1 MFHVVTG
8 GSGSG
13 KSAFAEQCILDCQG
27 NKRIYIATMY
37 PFDEESHRRIA
48 RHRAMRAE
56 KKFTTIERYT
66 DLEHLTIPQ
75 GADVLLECMSN
86 LTANEIYQEGGA
98 GDNTVKAILN
108 GIHHLLEQAG
118 NLVVVTNEVF
128 SDGITYDPETEK
140 YLEKLGAI
148 NCQMAQIADTVTE
161 VVYGIPIFHKKTG
174 EERKMK
180 KFYHSFLIAFS
191 MYSKIPMPQCEWN
204 EENMAYAM
212 CFFPWIGVAIGGVT
226 WLWGTFGTYLGLSS
240 AFYTVILTLIPWFL
254 TGGIHLDGLLD
265 TADAMSSWQER
276 ERRLE
281 ILKDSNSGAFAV
293 ITCAVYF
300 MFYYGVYSQISARAL
315 AMIPFTF
322 CLSRTLSGLAIVTF
336 PKAKKTGSVSA
347 MARGAKD
354 RQVKAT
360 MCVYL
365 LILLAGMLLVDW
377 KLGLLVYGVAILVYA
392 LYYRNAMKYFG
403 GTTGDLAGCFLSLCE
418 VFMACGAVLGA
429 LWL

>member
-1 MFHVVTG
+1 
-8 GSGSG
+8 
-13 KSAFAEQCILDCQG
+13 
-27 NKRIYIATMY
+27 
-37 PFDEESHRRIA
+37 
-48 RHRAMRAE
+48 
-56 KKFTTIERYT
+56 
-66 DLEHLTIPQ
+66 
-75 GADVLLECMSN
+75 
-86 LTANEIYQEGGA
+86 
-98 GDNTVKAILN
+98 
-108 GIHHLLEQAG
+108 
-118 NLVVVTNEVF
+118 
-128 SDGITYDPETEK
+128 
-140 YLEKLGAI
+140 
-148 NCQMAQIADTVTE
+148 
-161 VVYGIPIFHKKTG
+161 
-174 EERKMK
+174 
-180 KFYHSFLIAFS
+180 
-191 MYSKIPMPQCEWN
+191 MYSKIPMPMADWN
-204 EENMAYAM
+204 KENMKYTF
-212 CFFPWIGVAIGGVT
+212 CFFPFIGLVIGALSYLVG
-226 WLWGTFGTYLGLSS
+226 WAGGKFGFNPSFVS
-240 AFYTVILTLIPWFL
+240 AVLVLVPVVV
-254 TGGIHLDGLLD
+254 TGGIHVDGLLD
-265 TADAMSSWQER
+265 TSDALSSWQER
-276 ERRLE
+276 TRRLE

-377 KLGLLVYGVAILVYA
+377 KLGLLVYGIAILVYA

>member
-1 MFHVVTG
+1 
-8 GSGSG
+8 
-13 KSAFAEQCILDCQG
+13 
-27 NKRIYIATMY
+27 
-37 PFDEESHRRIA
+37 
-48 RHRAMRAE
+48 
-56 KKFTTIERYT
+56 
-66 DLEHLTIPQ
+66 
-75 GADVLLECMSN
+75 
-86 LTANEIYQEGGA
+86 
-98 GDNTVKAILN
+98 
-108 GIHHLLEQAG
+108 
-118 NLVVVTNEVF
+118 
-128 SDGITYDPETEK
+128 
-140 YLEKLGAI
+140 
-148 NCQMAQIADTVTE
+148 
-161 VVYGIPIFHKKTG
+161 
-174 EERKMK
+174 MK

-226 WLWGTFGTYLGLSS
+226 WLWGMFGTYLGLSS

-293 ITCAVYF
+293 ITCVVYF

-360 MCVYL
+360 MCVSADT
-365 LILLAGMLLVDW
+365 AGRDVGD
-377 KLGLLVYGVAILVYA
+377 GTERVLVYGNSDSVYA
-392 LYYRNAMKYFG
+392 LIIECDEVFMNDRGSG
-403 GTTGDLAGCFLSLCE
+403 GVLLSLCE
-418 VFMACGAVLGA
+418 VFMVCGGCLAHSGFKS
-429 LWL
+429 

>member
-1 MFHVVTG
+1 
-8 GSGSG
+8 
-13 KSAFAEQCILDCQG
+13 
-27 NKRIYIATMY
+27 
-37 PFDEESHRRIA
+37 
-48 RHRAMRAE
+48 
-56 KKFTTIERYT
+56 
-66 DLEHLTIPQ
+66 
-75 GADVLLECMSN
+75 
-86 LTANEIYQEGGA
+86 
-98 GDNTVKAILN
+98 
-108 GIHHLLEQAG
+108 
-118 NLVVVTNEVF
+118 
-128 SDGITYDPETEK
+128 
-140 YLEKLGAI
+140 
-148 NCQMAQIADTVTE
+148 
-161 VVYGIPIFHKKTG
+161 
-174 EERKMK
+174 MK

-204 EENMAYAM
+204 EENMAYTM

-226 WLWGTFGTYLGLSS
+226 WLWGTFGAYLGLSA

-293 ITCAVYF
+293 ITCVVYF
-300 MFYYGVYSQISARAL
+300 LFYYGVYSQISTRAL

-354 RQVKAT
+354 QRVKVT

-365 LILLAGMLLVDW
+365 VVLLIGMLLVDW
-377 KLGLLVYGVAILVYA
+377 KVGLLVYGIAGLVYV

>member
-1 MFHVVTG
+1 
-8 GSGSG
+8 
-13 KSAFAEQCILDCQG
+13 
-27 NKRIYIATMY
+27 
-37 PFDEESHRRIA
+37 
-48 RHRAMRAE
+48 
-56 KKFTTIERYT
+56 
-66 DLEHLTIPQ
+66 
-75 GADVLLECMSN
+75 
-86 LTANEIYQEGGA
+86 
-98 GDNTVKAILN
+98 
-108 GIHHLLEQAG
+108 
-118 NLVVVTNEVF
+118 
-128 SDGITYDPETEK
+128 
-140 YLEKLGAI
+140 
-148 NCQMAQIADTVTE
+148 
-161 VVYGIPIFHKKTG
+161 
-174 EERKMK
+174 MK
-180 KFYHSFLIAFS
+180 KIWH
-191 MYSKIPMPQCEWN
+191 MPCV
-204 EENMAYAM
+204 
-212 CFFPWIGVAIGGVT
+212 FFPWIGVAIGGVT

-365 LILLAGMLLVDW
+365 LILLVGMLLVDW
-377 KLGLLVYGVAILVYA
+377 KLGLLVYGIAILVYA

-403 GTTGDLAGCFLSLCE
+403 GTTPGIWRGAFCRCVRCLWLAGRCLVRFGFKS
-418 VFMACGAVLGA
+418 
-429 LWL
+429 

>member
-1 MFHVVTG
+1 MLFR
-8 GSGSG
+8 S
-13 KSAFAEQCILDCQG
+13 
-27 NKRIYIATMY
+27 
-37 PFDEESHRRIA
+37 
-48 RHRAMRAE
+48 
-56 KKFTTIERYT
+56 
-66 DLEHLTIPQ
+66 
-75 GADVLLECMSN
+75 
-86 LTANEIYQEGGA
+86 
-98 GDNTVKAILN
+98 
-108 GIHHLLEQAG
+108 
-118 NLVVVTNEVF
+118 
-128 SDGITYDPETEK
+128 
-140 YLEKLGAI
+140 
-148 NCQMAQIADTVTE
+148 
-161 VVYGIPIFHKKTG
+161 
-174 EERKMK
+174 
-180 KFYHSFLIAFS
+180 
-191 MYSKIPMPQCEWN
+191 
-204 EENMAYAM
+204 
-212 CFFPWIGVAIGGVT
+212 VT

-293 ITCAVYF
+293 ITCVVYF

-365 LILLAGMLLVDW
+365 LILLAGMLDRKSV
-377 KLGLLVYGVAILVYA
+377 V
-392 LYYRNAMKYFG
+392 
-403 GTTGDLAGCFLSLCE
+403 
-418 VFMACGAVLGA
+418 
-429 LWL
+429 

>member
-1 MFHVVTG
+1 M
-8 GSGSG
+8 
-13 KSAFAEQCILDCQG
+13 KSLWNSFKAAFA
-27 NKRIYIATMY
+27 M
-37 PFDEESHRRIA
+37 F
-48 RHRAMRAE
+48 
-56 KKFTTIERYT
+56 
-66 DLEHLTIPQ
+66 
-75 GADVLLECMSN
+75 
-86 LTANEIYQEGGA
+86 
-98 GDNTVKAILN
+98 
-108 GIHHLLEQAG
+108 
-118 NLVVVTNEVF
+118 
-128 SDGITYDPETEK
+128 
-140 YLEKLGAI
+140 
-148 NCQMAQIADTVTE
+148 
-161 VVYGIPIFHKKTG
+161 
-174 EERKMK
+174 
-180 KFYHSFLIAFS
+180 
-191 MYSKIPMPQCEWN
+191 SKIPMPMVDWKK
-204 EENMAYAM
+204 ENIKFMM
-212 CFFPWIGVAIGGVT
+212 CFFPFVGTAIGILT
-226 WLWGTFGTYLGLSS
+226 WLAGGILGVHAALEPFFL
-240 AFYTVILTLIPWFL
+240 AVILTVIPVFI
-254 TGGIHLDGLLD
+254 TGGIHVDGLLD
-265 TADAMSSWQER
+265 TSDALSSWQER
-276 ERRLE
+276 TRRLE

-293 ITCAVYF
+293 ITCVVYF

-377 KLGLLVYGVAILVYA
+377 KLGLLVYGIAILVYV

>member
-1 MFHVVTG
+1 
-8 GSGSG
+8 
-13 KSAFAEQCILDCQG
+13 
-27 NKRIYIATMY
+27 
-37 PFDEESHRRIA
+37 
-48 RHRAMRAE
+48 
-56 KKFTTIERYT
+56 
-66 DLEHLTIPQ
+66 
-75 GADVLLECMSN
+75 
-86 LTANEIYQEGGA
+86 
-98 GDNTVKAILN
+98 
-108 GIHHLLEQAG
+108 
-118 NLVVVTNEVF
+118 
-128 SDGITYDPETEK
+128 
-140 YLEKLGAI
+140 
-148 NCQMAQIADTVTE
+148 
-161 VVYGIPIFHKKTG
+161 
-174 EERKMK
+174 MK

-212 CFFPWIGVAIGGVT
+212 CFFPWVGVAIGGVT
-226 WLWGTFGTYLGLSS
+226 WLWGTFGARLGLSA
-240 AFYTVILTLIPWFL
+240 AFYTVILTLIPWL
-254 TGGIHLDGLLD
+254 ITGGIHLDGLLD

-276 ERRLE
+276 DRRLE

-293 ITCAVYF
+293 ITCVVYF
-300 MFYYGVYSQISARAL
+300 LFYYGVYSQISTRAL

-322 CLSRTLSGLAIVTF
+322 CLSRTLSGLAVVTF

-354 RQVKAT
+354 QRVKVT

-365 LILLAGMLLVDW
+365 VVLLIGMLLVDW
-377 KLGLLVYGVAILVYA
+377 KIGLLVYAIAGLVYV

>member
-1 MFHVVTG
+1 M
-8 GSGSG
+8 
-13 KSAFAEQCILDCQG
+13 
-27 NKRIYIATMY
+27 
-37 PFDEESHRRIA
+37 
-48 RHRAMRAE
+48 
-56 KKFTTIERYT
+56 
-66 DLEHLTIPQ
+66 
-75 GADVLLECMSN
+75 
-86 LTANEIYQEGGA
+86 
-98 GDNTVKAILN
+98 
-108 GIHHLLEQAG
+108 
-118 NLVVVTNEVF
+118 
-128 SDGITYDPETEK
+128 
-140 YLEKLGAI
+140 
-148 NCQMAQIADTVTE
+148 
-161 VVYGIPIFHKKTG
+161 
-174 EERKMK
+174 
-180 KFYHSFLIAFS
+180 
-191 MYSKIPMPQCEWN
+191 
-204 EENMAYAM
+204 
-212 CFFPWIGVAIGGVT
+212 
-226 WLWGTFGTYLGLSS
+226 
-240 AFYTVILTLIPWFL
+240 IPWFL

-365 LILLAGMLLVDW
+365 LILLVGMLLVDW
-377 KLGLLVYGVAILVYA
+377 KLGLLVYGIAILVYA

>member
-174 EERKMK
+174 EERK
-180 KFYHSFLIAFS
+180 
-191 MYSKIPMPQCEWN
+191 N
-204 EENMAYAM
+204 EDMAYAM

-365 LILLAGMLLVDW
+365 LILLVGMLLVDW
-377 KLGLLVYGVAILVYA
+377 KLGLLVYGIAILVYA

-418 VFMACGAVLGA
+418 MFMACGAVLGA